1 MRGETRFVERGLIKS
16 ASRVIA
22 LFEHL
27 RERREP
33 VTVSEVAKA
42 LDMPQS
48 SASMLL
54 KTIETLG
61 YVSHSVE
68 TRKFRPTYRLALL
81 GDWIQDS
88 MFQSG
93 PLTKAMEALG
103 RESSETI
110 ILGQQNKSQVQYV
123 HIIQASS
130 PVRLHLPL
138 GTLRPMTCAATG
150 QVLLSLKPDK
160 EARAI
165 VRRNNADVR
174 KDRQRVN
181 EMEFM
186 HELGRI
192 RERGYAETMGNM
204 TPGASVLAMPV
215 PVEAGAMP
223 LALGVGGPTERI
235 VERRDA
241 LLALMRRY
249 IKKAGAAT

>member
-1 MRGETRFVERGLIKS
+1 VERGLIKS
-16 ASRVIA
+16 ASRVLA

-42 LDMPQS
+42 LGMPQS

-54 KTIETLG
+54 KTIEALG
-61 YVSHSVE
+61 YISYSGE

-81 GDWIQDS
+81 GEWIQDS
-88 MFQSG
+88 MFESG
-93 PLTKAMEALG
+93 PLTKAMGALG
-103 RESSETI
+103 AESRETI
-110 ILGQQNKSQVQYV
+110 ILGQQNKSQVQYL
-123 HIIQASS
+123 HIIQASY
-130 PVRLHLPL
+130 PVRLHLPT

-150 QVLLSLKPDK
+150 QVLLSLKPDQ

-165 VRRNNADVR
+165 VRRNNADV
-174 KDRQRVN
+174 KEDFQRVN
-181 EMEFM
+181 EAEFM
-186 HELGRI
+186 RELGRI
-192 RERGYAETMGNM
+192 RARGYAETNGNM
-204 TPGASVLAMPV
+204 TPGASVLAMAV

-235 VERRDA
+235 EKRREE

-249 IKKAGAAT
+249 LTSAGAPA